1 MQEKQ
6 TILDRYEISSE
17 LDRNPHTVVHLA
29 HDCRDDRDVMLRT
42 IELSDELS
50 PETREAFLTRIL
62 REAGR
67 TEGFSHP
74 GVVTVYEVDES
85 PDGEATHISMEYVP
99 GPNLAELIASEGAL
113 RPDWAFTMAENLGD
127 ALQSAHLAGMTLPNL
142 EPAAIVVHESEGVAK
157 IAAAGVAHVAA
168 SDPEAPDVV
177 LRNSAYTAPE
187 CIRGRS
193 SDLRS
198 DLFSLATILYET
210 LCGRHPFLTDDN
222 EPAQTAILD
231 GTPVPITERASD
243 LAPALNELFEQA
255 LAGDPESR
263 FQNAG
268 EFRKALHDARREQ
281 RLFDKRGTEPKP
293 ESLEEPEP
301 ESETESAFVLELQEA
316 DADFLAA
323 PQPESSD
330 EPIEPELSLPI
341 IAPEKPKAEAP
352 AKPSSPKPPPVR
364 RKAAPRAPIGSAPQ
378 GSSAKVVAAVAVV
391 VLLLLTVAGWK
402 FFGGA
407 SPESV
412 AQNTGEGTTFAGD
425 VGPPGP
431 PALKVSEAEVQTPVI
446 SEPAKPPAPKVEK
459 TVKAAPK
466 KQTSKPKPKT
476 VQPAPVIATPTAVA
490 EPEVV
495 PSVQTEPPVV
505 VAPEPAGIKM
515 SLKSGIK
522 SGSLVIWI
530 DGERIYTTEL
540 ASGSKRFGRVAKKAV
555 GKGKQIL
562 EARFDLEPGPHQIDV
577 QVNTAKGKR
586 FEKTVNVDL
595 EAGGERNLQIIAGKT
610 FGDRLVVELD

>member
-1 MQEKQ
+1 MQAKQ
-6 TILDRYEISSE
+6 TILDRYEIASE

-113 RPDWAFTMAENLGD
+113 SPDWAFTMAENLGD
-127 ALQSAHLAGMTLPNL
+127 ALQSAHQAGMTLPNL
-142 EPAAIVVHESEGVAK
+142 EPAAIVVHESEGIAK
-157 IAAAGVAHVAA
+157 IAAAGVAYVAA

-187 CIRGRS
+187 CIRGRE

-198 DLFSLATILYET
+198 DLFSLAAILYEA

-231 GTPVPITERASD
+231 GSPVPITERASD

-255 LAGDPESR
+255 LAGDPDSR

-268 EFRKALHDARREQ
+268 EFRKAIHDARREQ
-281 RLFDKRGTEPKP
+281 RLFAKRGVAPKSEPVP
-293 ESLEEPEP
+293 ESEP
-301 ESETESAFVLELQEA
+301 ETESAFVLELQEA
-316 DADFLAA
+316 DAEFLAA
-323 PQPESSD
+323 PLPETAD
-330 EPIEPELSLPI
+330 EPIEPELSP
-341 IAPEKPKAEAP
+341 PVVVSDGPVEETP
-352 AKPSSPKPPPVR
+352 AKPQSPRRPPTR
-364 RKAAPRAPIGSAPQ
+364 QKAAPRAPVETEPEGRRTQVI
-378 GSSAKVVAAVAVV
+378 VAAAVV
-391 VLLLLTVAGWK
+391 VLILLTVAGWK

-407 SPESV
+407 SSESV
-412 AQNTGEGTTFAGD
+412 AQNAGASIPAAGD
-425 VGPPGP
+425 VGLSDT
-431 PALKVSEAEVQTPVI
+431 PALKVSEPQLPAPVI
-446 SEPAKPPAPKVEK
+446 AEPVEPPAPKIEK
-459 TVKAAPK
+459 TVKPAPK
-466 KQTSKPKPKT
+466 KQSSKPKPKPAK
-476 VQPAPVIATPTAVA
+476 PAPVVATPTAVA
-490 EPEVV
+490 EPEVL
-495 PSVQTEPPVV
+495 PSVQPEPPVPA
-505 VAPEPAGIKM
+505 APAPAAIKM

-522 SGSLVIWI
+522 SGSLVIWV

-540 ASGSKRFGRVAKKAV
+540 ASGSKRLGRMAKKAV
-555 GKGKQIL
+555 GKGKQVL
-562 EARFDLEPGPHQIDV
+562 EAQFDLQPGTHQIDV

-586 FEKTVNVDL
+586 FEKTLNVDL
-595 EAGGERNLQIIAGKT
+595 EAGAQRNLQIIAGKT